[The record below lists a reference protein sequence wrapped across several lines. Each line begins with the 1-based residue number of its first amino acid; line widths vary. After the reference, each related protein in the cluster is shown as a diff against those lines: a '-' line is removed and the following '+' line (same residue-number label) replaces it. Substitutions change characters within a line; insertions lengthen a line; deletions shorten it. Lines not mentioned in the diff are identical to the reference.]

1 MSSADPTTAPVPP
14 TLREPVNRV
23 SERAVTFWRVSA
35 ILAALI
41 FSIPVTIVV
50 PMLPVHPWWAWLG
63 VAVVWLVGLAR
74 ALVMPTYRYRVHRWE
89 VTEDAVFTRSG
100 WISREQRIAPLSRVQ
115 TVDSHQSMLMR
126 PFHLSTITVT
136 TASAAGPLR
145 IDCLD
150 EDVALGL
157 PLLLVESLV
166 DLPEPAGPI
175 RRAPCFETFLIGT
188 KRAGVRGNWL
198 NSREMGVLGAIET
211 IEANETR
218 DALVQAQ
225 GKTGRATARI
235 GLKAVF
241 VQPRP
246 ESEERRR
253 WFPAAR

>member
-23 SERAVTFWRVSA
+23 SERAVTYWRVSA
-35 ILAALI
+35 VLAALI
-41 FSIPVTIVV
+41 VSVPVSIVV
-50 PMLPVHPWWAWLG
+50 PMLPVHPWWTWLG

-150 EDVALGL
+150 EDVA
-157 PLLLVESLV
+157 
-166 DLPEPAGPI
+166 
-175 RRAPCFETFLIGT
+175 RRTVAELTEITAASEG
-188 KRAGVRGNWL
+188 
-198 NSREMGVLGAIET
+198 
-211 IEANETR
+211 
-218 DALVQAQ
+218 DA
-225 GKTGRATARI
+225 T
-235 GLKAVF
+235 
-241 VQPRP
+241 
-246 ESEERRR
+246 
-253 WFPAAR
+253 